1 MKFAKGG
8 LLSQPVY
15 AEPADGFIPEESI
28 NIDNLRT
35 ALMLDVM
42 LLELE
47 ESLENGTG
55 RIVIG
60 GRELERGLGA
70 ARRND

>member
-1 MKFAKGG
+1 MKFANGG
-8 LLSQPVY
+8 LISQPEYV
-15 AEPADGFIPEESI
+15 EPADSLIPEESI
-28 NIDNLRT
+28 NVDNLRT

-55 RIVIG
+55 RIVIS
-60 GRELERGLGA
+60 GRELERSIGA
-70 ARRND
+70 ARGND